1 MRDYSAPALRELKR
15 RFGHESFREGQLDVV
30 NAILNHHDVMAVMPT
45 GAGKSVCYQLPATA
59 MRLTLVI
66 SPLRALMKDQV
77 DALRRLHINAAFID
91 IAFTERQRQRIY
103 EQALT
108 DYPMLLYVAPER
120 LDSEEFLEFCQGAP
134 IDLLVV
140 DEAHCVLQWGQDF
153 RPDYLHIGRFVS
165 ALSERPTIAAFTAT
179 ATVESA
185 QEIANNLRL
194 KDSLTIKTGFDR
206 PNIDIR
212 VEYETAAK
220 RPTRITQWSV
230 EHAGQAGIVYTGAR
244 SRAEQLTNELRGHGI
259 NAAYF
264 HAGMADEDK
273 QWVQEKFLE
282 GYVQVVCA
290 TTAFGMGINK
300 PDVRWVI
307 NDGPPD
313 SLEEYYQEIG
323 RAGRDGKAAISLL
336 LWDRRDLQRMTQRIG
351 KKKPPDAARETDD
364 GFTALDDSMQYFAAT
379 RFKAMEDY
387 VNAHDCLRGRILRY
401 FGECPHTS
409 NCGNCSNCKYF
420 ERYGFGAVEGRAADL
435 NTIMMFVAAITE
447 TFGHGFGPSRVIAA
461 LQGKIQ
467 PETEPLRHIRG
478 FGSLRKTDAR
488 RLYGLLHSL
497 INEGFLQVSNRKTVV
512 LGRKAVE
519 TYRGKLMTAK
529 ETEANGPS
537 ALALFDD

>member
-15 RFGHESFREGQLDVV
+15 RFGHESFRERQLDVV

-77 DALRRLHINAAFID
+77 DALRQSHVNAAYID
-91 IAFTERQRQRIY
+91 ISSTEQQRQQMY
-103 EQALT
+103 ERALA
-108 DYPMLLYVAPER
+108 DHPMLLYVAPER
-120 LDSEEFLEFCQGAP
+120 LNSEEFLEFCLDAP

-153 RPDYLHIGRFVS
+153 RPDYLRISRFVS
-165 ALSERPTIAAFTAT
+165 TLSERPTIAAFTAT
-179 ATVESA
+179 ATVESSR
-185 QEIANNLRL
+185 EIVNNLGL
-194 KDSLTIKTGFDR
+194 KDPLIVKTGFDR

-212 VEYETAAK
+212 VEYEAAAK
-220 RPTRITQWSV
+220 RPMRIIQWSV
-230 EHAGQAGIVYTGAR
+230 EHVGQAGIVYTGAR
-244 SRAEQLTNELRGHGI
+244 SRTEQLTNELRGHGI

-273 QWVQEKFLE
+273 QWVQENFLK

-323 RAGRDGKAAISLL
+323 CAGRDGKAAIGLL
-336 LWDRRDLQRMTQRIG
+336 LWDRRDLQRMTRRIG
-351 KKKPPDAARETDD
+351 KKAQSGTARGSDY
-364 GFTALDDSMQYFAAT
+364 GFTALDDSMQYSAAT
-379 RFKAMEDY
+379 RFKAIADY
-387 VNAHDCLRGRILRY
+387 VNAYDCLRGRILKY
-401 FGECPHTS
+401 FGEHPNTS

-420 ERYGFGAVEGRAADL
+420 EQYGFGGAEGRAADL
-435 NTIMMFVAAITE
+435 SAIMRFIMAITE
-447 TFGHGFGPSRVIAA
+447 TFGHGFGASRIVAG
-461 LQGKIQ
+461 LQGKIK
-467 PETEPLRHIRG
+467 PET
-478 FGSLRKTDAR
+478 
-488 RLYGLLHSL
+488 
-497 INEGFLQVSNRKTVV
+497 
-512 LGRKAVE
+512 
-519 TYRGKLMTAK
+519 
-529 ETEANGPS
+529 
-537 ALALFDD
+537 

>member
-1 MRDYSAPALRELKR
+1 MTMRDYSAPALRELKR

-212 VEYETAAK
+212 VEYETAD
-220 RPTRITQWSV
+220 S
-230 EHAGQAGIVYTGAR
+230 Y
-244 SRAEQLTNELRGHGI
+244 
-259 NAAYF
+259 NA
-264 HAGMADEDK
+264 M
-273 QWVQEKFLE
+273 
-282 GYVQVVCA
+282 
-290 TTAFGMGINK
+290 
-300 PDVRWVI
+300 VR
-307 NDGPPD
+307 
-313 SLEEYYQEIG
+313 
-323 RAGRDGKAAISLL
+323 
-336 LWDRRDLQRMTQRIG
+336 
-351 KKKPPDAARETDD
+351 
-364 GFTALDDSMQYFAAT
+364 
-379 RFKAMEDY
+379 
-387 VNAHDCLRGRILRY
+387 
-401 FGECPHTS
+401 
-409 NCGNCSNCKYF
+409 
-420 ERYGFGAVEGRAADL
+420 
-435 NTIMMFVAAITE
+435 
-447 TFGHGFGPSRVIAA
+447 
-461 LQGKIQ
+461 
-467 PETEPLRHIRG
+467 
-478 FGSLRKTDAR
+478 
-488 RLYGLLHSL
+488 
-497 INEGFLQVSNRKTVV
+497 
-512 LGRKAVE
+512 
-519 TYRGKLMTAK
+519 
-529 ETEANGPS
+529 
-537 ALALFDD
+537 

>member
-15 RFGHESFREGQLDVV
+15 RFGHESFRKRQLDVV

-77 DALRRLHINAAFID
+77 DALRQSHVNAAYID
-91 IAFTERQRQRIY
+91 ISSTEQQRQQMY
-103 EQALT
+103 ERALA
-108 DYPMLLYVAPER
+108 DHPMLLYVAPER
-120 LDSEEFLEFCQGAP
+120 LDSEEFLEFCLDAP
-134 IDLLVV
+134 IDLLVI

-153 RPDYLHIGRFVS
+153 RPDYLRISRFVS
-165 ALSERPTIAAFTAT
+165 TLSERPTIAAFTAT
-179 ATVESA
+179 ATVESSR
-185 QEIANNLRL
+185 EIVNNLGL
-194 KDSLTIKTGFDR
+194 KDPLIVKTGFDR

-212 VEYETAAK
+212 VEYEAAAK
-220 RPTRITQWSV
+220 RPMRIIQWSV
-230 EHAGQAGIVYTGAR
+230 EHVGQAGIVYTGAR
-244 SRAEQLTNELRGHGI
+244 SRTEQLTNELRGHGI

-273 QWVQEKFLE
+273 QWVQENFLK

-323 RAGRDGKAAISLL
+323 RAGRDGKAAIGLL

-351 KKKPPDAARETDD
+351 KKAQSGTARGSDY
-364 GFTALDDSMQYFAAT
+364 GFTALDDSMQYSAAT
-379 RFKAMEDY
+379 RFKAIADY
-387 VNAHDCLRGRILRY
+387 VNAYDCLRGRILKY
-401 FGECPHTS
+401 FGEHPNTS

-420 ERYGFGAVEGRAADL
+420 EQYGFGGAEGRAADL
-435 NTIMMFVAAITE
+435 SAIMMFIMAITE
-447 TFGHGFGPSRVIAA
+447 TFGHGFGASRIIAG
-461 LQGKIQ
+461 LQGKIK
-467 PETEPLRHIRG
+467 PETEPLRHIKG
-478 FGSLRKTDAR
+478 FGSLRKTDTK

-497 INEGFLQVSNRKTVV
+497 INEGFLQVSSRKTIV
-512 LGRKAVE
+512 LGRKS
-519 TYRGKLMTAK
+519 
-529 ETEANGPS
+529 NGNIPR
-537 ALALFDD
+537 